1 MEGLTFQQAP
11 FTVLCVSGTQK
22 IFQSPKKARAVISQK
37 KKRAQIC
44 KAKMYLVNVSSLAL
58 DASNKCKKYSS
69 ALWWP
74 LTHMIYNTFLYLKS
88 EYKTK
93 IWECCLPFRL
103 HFFLIL
109 RIRQQLLAF
118 SPGALTPWSFCWKC
132 CWFCSW
138 WTSKVVQ
145 QGSSQR
151 GHQQTQVSGQNGYP
165 THFPYI
171 CLFTHS
177 HPLINTN

>member
-103 HFFLIL
+103 HFSLFWEYASSCWLSAPAL
-109 RIRQQLLAF
+109 SHLGAF
-118 SPGALTPWSFCWKC
+118 AGSAAGFAPDGHPRW
-132 CWFCSW
+132 CSRVAPSEAI
-138 WTSKVVQ
+138 SKPR
-145 QGSSQR
+145 SQVR
-151 GHQQTQVSGQNGYP
+151 MA
-165 THFPYI
+165 I
-171 CLFTHS
+171 
-177 HPLINTN
+177 PLIFHIYACLHIHIH